1 MDFKFIALLILI
13 GSFMG
18 MTVAQASCDPET
30 QYEKG
35 GQCCLMC
42 KPGTSMSSAT
52 EDCKNPQCQPCA
64 DNHYQDKYTT
74 ENKCLQQPYC
84 DRNKNFENP
93 FPKSK
98 TQKSICKCKEGF
110 HCSSKDCITCVEH
123 TVCQPGYEAKVIG
136 NQSQDTECEKCPD
149 GTFNNNTSWDAQC
162 RKWTECETGYHVE
175 EKGTDT
181 TDNTCALR
189 QRGHIMI
196 ISISVLFVI
205 AVVIVVLLYRAG
217 CIKKRAKGYF
227 KPLHPEEKPTGTQTI
242 LNMPMTPEEN
252 EDDPSHELSSEGF
265 TEKGNQ
271 VMQERGKE
279 EIVSRQESQLESQ
292 FESQEDS
299 QSMDPFYKPVQA
311 CTSAVES

>member
-1 MDFKFIALLILI
+1 MCQSGVLPV
-13 GSFMG
+13 G

-30 QYEKG
+30 QYEEE

-42 KPGTSMSSAT
+42 KPGTSMST
-52 EDCKNPQCQPCA
+52 KDCKNPRCQSCP

-74 ENKCLQQPYC
+74 ENKCLLQPYC
-84 DRNKNFENP
+84 DRNKNFEDP

-98 TQKSICKCKEGF
+98 TQKSICECKVGF

-123 TVCQPGYEAKVIG
+123 TVCQPGYGAKVIG
-136 NQSQDTECEKCPD
+136 NKSQDTECEKCPD
-149 GTFNNNTSWDAQC
+149 GTFNNNTSWDAHC

-175 EKGTDT
+175 EKGTHT
-181 TDNTCALR
+181 TDNTC
-189 QRGHIMI
+189 
-196 ISISVLFVI
+196 
-205 AVVIVVLLYRAG
+205 
-217 CIKKRAKGYF
+217 
-227 KPLHPEEKPTGTQTI
+227 EEKPTCTETT
-242 LNMPMTPEEN
+242 LNMPLTPEEN

>member
-30 QYEKG
+30 QYEEE

-42 KPGTSMSSAT
+42 KPGTSMST
-52 EDCKNPQCQPCA
+52 KDCKNPRCQSCP

-74 ENKCLQQPYC
+74 ENKCLLQPYC
-84 DRNKNFENP
+84 DRNKNFEDP

-98 TQKSICKCKEGF
+98 TQKSICECKVGF

-123 TVCQPGYEAKVIG
+123 TVCQPGYGAKVIG
-136 NQSQDTECEKCPD
+136 NKSQDTECEKCPD
-149 GTFNNNTSWDAQC
+149 GTFNNNTSWDAHC

-175 EKGTDT
+175 EKGTHT
-181 TDNTCALR
+181 TDNTCGLPR
-189 QRGHIMI
+189 RGHIIVISI
-196 ISISVLFVI
+196 ISVMAVI
-205 AVVIVVLLYRAG
+205 TVVILVLLYRG
-217 CIKKRAKGYF
+217 CIKQRTKRYF
-227 KPLHPEEKPTGTQTI
+227 KPLHPEEKPTCTETT
-242 LNMPMTPEEN
+242 LNMPLTPEEN

>member
-30 QYEKG
+30 QYEEE

-42 KPGTSMSSAT
+42 KPGTSMST
-52 EDCKNPQCQPCA
+52 KDCKNPQCQPCP
-64 DNHYQDKYTT
+64 DNHYQDKYTM

-98 TQKSICKCKEGF
+98 TQKSICECKVGF
-110 HCSSKDCITCVEH
+110 HCSSKDCITCVVH
-123 TVCQPGYEAKVIG
+123 TVCQPGYGAKVIG
-136 NQSQDTECEKCPD
+136 NESQDTECEKCPE

-175 EKGTDT
+175 EKGTHT
-181 TDNTCALR
+181 TDNTCGLPR
-189 QRGHIMI
+189 RGHII
-196 ISISVLFVI
+196 VISIIFVMAVI
-205 AVVIVVLLYRAG
+205 TVVILVLLYRAG
-217 CIKKRAKGYF
+217 CIKQRTKGYF
-227 KPLHPEEKPTGTQTI
+227 KPLHPEEKPTCTETI
-242 LNMPMTPEEN
+242 LNMPLTPEEN